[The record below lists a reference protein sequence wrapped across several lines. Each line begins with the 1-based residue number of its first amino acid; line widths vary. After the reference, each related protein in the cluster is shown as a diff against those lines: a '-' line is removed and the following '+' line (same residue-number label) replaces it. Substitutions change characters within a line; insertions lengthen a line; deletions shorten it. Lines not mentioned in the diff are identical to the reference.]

1 MPTIYE
7 TFMVS
12 GTHGVHHEGVDG
24 GVRHDVQPNI
34 ELNSSKLDA
43 IHATVYPRANGN
55 VAESCLGEAIA
66 AKNGSK
72 VLLRGSKEFANKII
86 GANSGNAQH
95 RRAGLY
101 ATDNSTISIQGPT
114 VVAQF
119 GVDVLVDNN
128 SQLEICPHR
137 NDEGMT
143 LASSFS
149 LNDPAN
155 HTMVELHSTR
165 SCIVADNGSVVNLQD
180 LGSYHDLWPVGTY
193 GAALDL
199 TKQDY
204 LKSGQAG
211 TTEYVSAVSA
221 GSLQFYPN
229 AFLNQVDIPYK
240 PNKTNLTAAHRNFDT
255 GSYDPQPY
263 YYIYDVPETQSGK
276 LHAST
281 GLSSVTTGGMCL
293 RALNQSKVNV
303 QNVHFPTG
311 HVQTSSVIYD
321 FSGID
326 GKEANCTRTFIW
338 NIADDS
344 ILKASYVSVSGQHP
358 QDAGYVGPSGNWGGH
373 GQMPASAAPDSTAD
387 TSGLSVLDYYGPD
400 DSNQNLFGAS
410 SIKNFGAFRLYFSVD
425 PMANY
430 LVDPSA
436 VLSGYATQVFAQGY
450 QFSGALSAPANVS
463 AEYTKALFST
473 DSITVSN
480 AGFFY
485 ASSMV
490 HSPKTVKAV
499 LDDSAMNTF
508 ANAKH
513 NTVNKSGLANVV
525 TRYDSFDTGFGGD
538 STSNKDSGRG
548 VASVNNFNLRKLD

>member
-1 MPTIYE
+1 MLINHLKASSLVYTAARYNVDLPAPSQENLYCLSRNDIGIHAINSNITGGRTELNGSATTSWQDAVQIFSELNTEAGAKLSNSNLNIAGRFSLYGNYFGLDAYESDVSFDYFKAYGNQKEGIKLDGCDFTYNNHVYSGYLGSNLYDTARDDYLQHQVTLLDNGRAINANNSVIRPVYASAMPIIYE

-12 GTHGVHHEGVDG
+12 GTHGVHHQGVDG
-24 GVRHDVQPNI
+24 GVRHDVMPNI

-43 IHATVYPRANGN
+43 IHATVYPRANGG

-86 GANSGNAQH
+86 GANSGHAQH

-101 ATDNSTISIQGPT
+101 ATDNSTIAIQGPT

-137 NDEGMT
+137 DDEGMT

-229 AFLNQVDIPYK
+229 AFLNNTDIPSK
-240 PNKTNLTAAHRNFDT
+240 PNKTNLTQAHRNFDT

-263 YYIYDVPETQSGK
+263 YYIYDVPESESGK

-303 QNVHFPTG
+303 QNVHFPAG

-326 GKEANCTRTFIW
+326 GKGSELYE
-338 NIADDS
+338 NI
-344 ILKASYVSVSGQHP
+344 
-358 QDAGYVGPSGNWGGH
+358 
-373 GQMPASAAPDSTAD
+373 
-387 TSGLSVLDYYGPD
+387 
-400 DSNQNLFGAS
+400 
-410 SIKNFGAFRLYFSVD
+410 
-425 PMANY
+425 Y
-430 LVDPSA
+430 L
-436 VLSGYATQVFAQGY
+436 
-450 QFSGALSAPANVS
+450 
-463 AEYTKALFST
+463 EYC
-473 DSITVSN
+473 
-480 AGFFY
+480 
-485 ASSMV
+485 
-490 HSPKTVKAV
+490 
-499 LDDSAMNTF
+499 
-508 ANAKH
+508 
-513 NTVNKSGLANVV
+513 
-525 TRYDSFDTGFGGD
+525 
-538 STSNKDSGRG
+538 
-548 VASVNNFNLRKLD
+548 